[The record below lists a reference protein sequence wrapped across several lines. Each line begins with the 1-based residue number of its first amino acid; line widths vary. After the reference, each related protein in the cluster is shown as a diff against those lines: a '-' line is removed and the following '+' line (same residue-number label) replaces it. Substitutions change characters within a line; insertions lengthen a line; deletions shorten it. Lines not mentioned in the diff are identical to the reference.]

1 MYCSTTAAKGSQ
13 TTNLMGF
20 DGTKMTKFV
29 VKSDYNNSDRRCW
42 FDNLKIER
50 VAAGETDPFVD
61 GIREVNT
68 VNAKTG
74 AIYNLNGVQVSKAS
88 KPGLYIIDGKKVI
101 IK

>member
-1 MYCSTTAAKGSQ
+1 MRNYD
-13 TTNLMGF
+13 N
-20 DGTKMTKFV
+20 KFA
-29 VKSDYNNSDRRCW
+29 SRRCW

-50 VAAGETDPFVD
+50 IVAGETDPFVD
-61 GIREVNT
+61 GIREVST

-101 IK
+101 VK